1 MFNDKNASII
11 LWGIIEGQKWKNK
24 MDEIDNKGLGAI
36 KEMLQQSRN
45 SQLTKIAVNERIRQR
60 CCVCRILVFLLL
72 LFAF

>member
-1 MFNDKNASII
+1 MFNDKKASII

-24 MDEIDNKGLGAI
+24 MDETDNKRLRAI

-45 SQLTKIAVNERIRQR
+45 SKLTKIAVNERIRQR
-60 CCVCRILVFLLL
+60 CCVCRILVFFL

>member
-1 MFNDKNASII
+1 MFNDKKASII
-11 LWGIIEGQKWKNK
+11 LGGIIEGQKWKNK
-24 MDEIDNKGLGAI
+24 MDEIDNKRLRAI

>member
-24 MDEIDNKGLGAI
+24 MDEIDNKRLRAI

>member
-24 MDEIDNKGLGAI
+24 MDEIDNKGLRAI